1 MKLLA
6 ISNIHDSSLIC
17 NFCHIFHSC
26 VPKTIK
32 DSVIVWK
39 NSVKVLKLF
48 CYDVCKYF
56 LTWCTSLI
64 FTLSIKSTF
73 NYPKY
78 LLRSDQLRLDKV
90 RLVLSSSVRIV
101 GQDIMTLLFGSVFVT
116 YCFSWSNS
124 SRISLDVFETI
135 SLFFHNAKLC
145 VLVTF

>member
-48 CYDVCKYF
+48 CYDVCKRF
-56 LTWCTSLI
+56 LTRCTSLVL
-64 FTLSIKSTF
+64 TLSMKSTF
-73 NYPKY
+73 SYRKY
-78 LLRSDQLRLDKV
+78 FLSSGQIMLDKV
-90 RLVLSSSVRIV
+90 RLVLSSPVCIV
-101 GQDIMTLLFGSVFVT
+101 GQDIMTLQVGSVFVT

-124 SRISLDVFETI
+124 SRISLDVFETT
-135 SLFFHNAKLC
+135 SFF
-145 VLVTF
+145 FS